1 MKRDRKKGAGPEY
14 EDLLYDETPSVV
26 VYYPSKGENPDAPE
40 PTRKRDRSTA
50 FVPDLTDL
58 DPLTREQPAVG
69 AEGREVTELFPGRG
83 EAPADPAKPVPASLQ
98 SRGVL
103 AWDPTHR
110 DPGEDDA
117 FSAFFRPES
126 AGGAPT
132 AAVAGAEDAA
142 ESTREWQE
150 PLQDDRPT
158 PPPPAPAAVR
168 QGPDFR
174 PVVFDTDII
183 SADFIEADAIRAD
196 PPRVTPFVP
205 AAVVAELPVVPEAPP
220 LPAPTPVEA
229 SPELQPEM
237 QLGTQPMAE
246 ASAQAEVQP
255 EAIDFAGFGRPVEV
269 RSAAGAEIEPVAELA
284 VVESA
289 VVESTVVVSA
299 EVDSAVVESAEVE
312 TPLAAGGL
320 AADAFATGAGLG
332 YAGVGLSAVDDPG
345 PDTQMRFLQEWEA
358 DLSGSQGLERPSR
371 TGRLFRSVR
380 AEEQSE
386 ALPALRREQAARFA
400 SLAAIEEPAAT
411 SIGESP
417 LTSTWGEEPLIEREP
432 EPLRPRVSAQE
443 ASIWKAS
450 SMSGMTPV
458 LVYLIPLAATMLV
471 GLANALFL
479 GPGIGWPTGVAL
491 VVSSLVGALRV
502 RMVDASV
509 AVIAPPLAFLA
520 AALTAGQ
527 IGMSTA
533 GGPLIGLASNLFF
546 ALSTNVIWILAATL
560 LSLAV
565 VLFRARRERDDQG

>member
-26 VYYPSKGENPDAPE
+26 VYYPTKGEDSDAPE

-50 FVPDLTDL
+50 FVPDLTGL
-58 DPLTREQPAVG
+58 EPLTREQPAIG
-69 AEGREVTELFPGRG
+69 AESREVTELFPGRG
-83 EAPADPAKPVPASLQ
+83 EPPVDPAKPVPTSLQ

-117 FSAFFRPES
+117 FTAFFRPEPAS
-126 AGGAPT
+126 GPAVDPAQPAERIEGA
-132 AAVAGAEDAA
+132 V

-150 PLQDDRPT
+150 PLHDAEPEPEPT
-158 PPPPAPAAVR
+158 PITAAAPVMR

-183 SADFIEADAIRAD
+183 SADFIEADSIRAD
-196 PPRVTPFVP
+196 PPRIAPFVP
-205 AAVVAELPVVPEAPP
+205 VAAAVVEDVPAAASEPQAHAPETDT
-220 LPAPTPVEA
+220 AAFEVEV
-229 SPELQPEM
+229 
-237 QLGTQPMAE
+237 
-246 ASAQAEVQP
+246 EV
-255 EAIDFAGFGRPVEV
+255 EEIDFAGFGRPVEV
-269 RSAAGAEIEPVAELA
+269 RSATSPQP
-284 VVESA
+284 
-289 VVESTVVVSA
+289 
-299 EVDSAVVESAEVE
+299 EVDSVTDAAAMRSDIDESDVSE
-312 TPLAAGGL
+312 AG
-320 AADAFATGAGLG
+320 AADPLVPTAVAVGAV
-332 YAGVGLSAVDDPG
+332 AGLSAVDDPG

-380 AEEQSE
+380 AEDQPET
-386 ALPALRREQAARFA
+386 LPALRREQAVRFA
-400 SLAAIEEPAAT
+400 SLTAVEEPATT
-411 SIGESP
+411 SIGESS
-417 LTSTWGEEPLIEREP
+417 LAMTWGLEPGIDQEP
-432 EPLRPRVSAQE
+432 EPLRPRVSSQE

-450 SMSGMTPV
+450 SMSGMKPV
-458 LVYLIPLAATMLV
+458 LVYVIPLAATVVV
-471 GLANALFL
+471 GLANALLL

-491 VVSSLVGALRV
+491 VISSLVGALRV

-533 GGPLIGLASNLFF
+533 GGPIIGLASNLFF
-546 ALSTNVIWILAATL
+546 ALSTNAIWILAATL

-565 VLFRARRERDDQG
+565 VLVRSRRERDDPA